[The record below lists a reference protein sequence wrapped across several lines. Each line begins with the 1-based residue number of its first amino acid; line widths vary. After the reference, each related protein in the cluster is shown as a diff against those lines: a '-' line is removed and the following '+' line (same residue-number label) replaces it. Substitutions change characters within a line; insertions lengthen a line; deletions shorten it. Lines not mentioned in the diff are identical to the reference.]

1 MKKTTAWLV
10 GLSLLLCV
18 GLALPGCG
26 TLDKEFVAAVDAS
39 WQVIGPEYTSYVAA
53 DPKLDVATKL
63 TRQRTAEL
71 LTKLIEEGKK
81 HP

>member
-1 MKKTTAWLV
+1 MKKLAAWTGALA
-10 GLSLLLCV
+10 LLLCI
-18 GLALPGCG
+18 GCG

-39 WQVIGPEYTSYVAA
+39 WQAIGPEYTSYVAA
-53 DPKLDVATKL
+53 DPKLDAATKL